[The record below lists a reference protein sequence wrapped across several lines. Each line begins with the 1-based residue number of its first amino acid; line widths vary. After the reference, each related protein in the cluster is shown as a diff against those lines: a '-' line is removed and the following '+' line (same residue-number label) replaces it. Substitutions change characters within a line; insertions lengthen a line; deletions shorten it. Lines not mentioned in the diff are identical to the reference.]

1 MDPVMAGARAR
12 EIVDEMR
19 RMSRPEAVE
28 GARRYGTAA
37 ELGVTIPELR
47 SLAKKAGRD
56 HELSVALWSTGIHE
70 ARLLATMVGDPSMV
84 TEEQAERWV
93 LDLRS
98 WDLCDQWCNNL
109 LRLTPLAWPKTTQW
123 ALREEEMVRRAGYVL
138 MAVLAVHDR
147 QARDADFEA
156 FIPLIEAGAS
166 DERKLVRKAVSWALR
181 QIGKRDPALN
191 AVAIASAE
199 RLSGRSDAASRRLA
213 SEALREL
220 RSEAVGSRMHRLSKH
235 HPGRRDR
242 T

>member
-1 MDPVMAGARAR
+1 MAGARAR

-138 MAVLAVHDR
+138 MAVLAN
-147 QARDADFEA
+147 
-156 FIPLIEAGAS
+156 LIYL
-166 DERKLVRKAVSWALR
+166 KKAIRHIS
-181 QIGKRDPALN
+181 
-191 AVAIASAE
+191 
-199 RLSGRSDAASRRLA
+199 
-213 SEALREL
+213 
-220 RSEAVGSRMHRLSKH
+220 
-235 HPGRRDR
+235 
-242 T
+242 

>member
-1 MDPVMAGARAR
+1 
-12 EIVDEMR
+12 
-19 RMSRPEAVE
+19 
-28 GARRYGTAA
+28 
-37 ELGVTIPELR
+37 
-47 SLAKKAGRD
+47 
-56 HELSVALWSTGIHE
+56 
-70 ARLLATMVGDPSMV
+70 
-84 TEEQAERWV
+84 
-93 LDLRS
+93 
-98 WDLCDQWCNNL
+98 
-109 LRLTPLAWPKTTQW
+109 
-123 ALREEEMVRRAGYVL
+123 MVRRAGYVL

-181 QIGKRDPALN
+181 QIGKRDQVLN